1 MTRQEQFKRELK
13 ILLAKYNASISTPC
27 EKGVSGV
34 QYHSTPEWLFH
45 SLTKAEEWVA
55 ANSGGHYRYIISE
68 VQFYP
73 NEHKDERV

>member
-1 MTRQEQFKRELK
+1 MRFGDIIYVIRE
-13 ILLAKYNASISTPC
+13 SSDD
-27 EKGVSGV
+27 
-34 QYHSTPEWLFH
+34 TPEWLFH